1 MFPNACHSFFD
12 PSLSILI
19 VVVTGLLI
27 AGCTAKSFWLLAR
40 HGTRNPGEDDIS
52 LMEIKAPDIQA
63 AILDNYQ
70 NGRGKVRVLFK
81 ILQLYSVINK
91 SSYDF
96 VAQLLSNCTS
106 TLTTFS

>member
-1 MFPNACHSFFD
+1 M
-12 PSLSILI
+12 

-52 LMEIKAPDIQA
+52 LMEIKAPDIQQ
-63 AILDNYQ
+63 AILENYE

-81 ILQLYSVINK
+81 ILQLYSVLNEN
-91 SSYDF
+91 SYDF
-96 VAQLLSNCTS
+96 KLSN
-106 TLTTFS
+106 

>member
-1 MFPNACHSFFD
+1 M
-12 PSLSILI
+12 

-52 LMEIKAPDIQA
+52 LMEIKAPDIQQ
-63 AILDNYQ
+63 AILENYE

-81 ILQLYSVINK
+81 ILQLYSVLHKNSNDFCNSATEQLRVKINHFLLKNSVTEK
-91 SSYDF
+91 S
-96 VAQLLSNCTS
+96 QQKL
-106 TLTTFS
+106 